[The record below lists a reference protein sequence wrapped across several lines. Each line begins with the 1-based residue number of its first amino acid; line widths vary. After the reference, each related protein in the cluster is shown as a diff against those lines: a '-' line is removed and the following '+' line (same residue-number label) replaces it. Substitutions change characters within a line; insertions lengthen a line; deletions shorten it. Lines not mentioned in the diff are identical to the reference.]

1 MSTAKK
7 PDDGGGKD
15 VAELRYYLPDL
26 LRQVDIERAAP
37 VFAMEKLDQ
46 VEIKK
51 LFPRNNRRR
60 AAAKR
65 K

>member
-1 MSTAKK
+1 MSTAQK
-7 PDDGGGKD
+7 PTPQGDGA
-15 VAELRYYLPDL
+15 VSEVRYYLPDL
-26 LRQVDIERAAP
+26 LRQVEIERAAP